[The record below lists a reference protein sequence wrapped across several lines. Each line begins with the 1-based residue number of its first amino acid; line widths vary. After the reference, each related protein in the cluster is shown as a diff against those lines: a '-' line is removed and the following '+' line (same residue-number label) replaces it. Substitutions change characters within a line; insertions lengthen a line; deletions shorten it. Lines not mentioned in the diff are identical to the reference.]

1 MRALGKELQEKKDMV
16 MVLVTK
22 QAAILRDRY
31 LLGKEVQLLKTQL
44 VHQAHWFIELA
55 TLNGLSL

>member
-44 VHQAHWFIELA
+44 AAAQ
-55 TLNGLSL
+55 